1 MKKPNVSHQFSCL
14 AIAGILIVLIFLSST
29 ISFAQ
34 EQEDIKYDFSNFE
47 PMSPEKFIERNF
59 SYLKEY
65 YAKDP
70 SSISKGIFVTVQ
82 QPPEGSSRRYKTR
95 AVVTQLYTELVEN
108 AIYEWA
114 QISGYDIAYTVYGG
128 AEGFTIV
135 QEWNGK
141 YTPSIRHQRHVS
153 HRSVDKTIE
162 EVFREENNYT
172 GEVSLKGDRRWLS
185 SIKGIPASFSIGR
198 SITDS
203 RDSEMRKQKI
213 FRPDRDA
220 PKSEWLDYFTSNSN
234 NYYGSIGLMDS
245 KYGSWVGSIS
255 NYSEKDPVDGSLDP
269 VEVMLASVLGFCEV
283 KIAEAQTLFIK
294 KMGLDVEVEDE
305 NVDNDKGEEFVEK
318 ENQEID
324 QKPVA
329 SFSLSKRWI
338 INQHWG
344 STGWKGKINLHQTH
358 SGRFTGTATWDR
370 FENGKERHESG
381 TIDGQILGHNIEFTI
396 SYPSGVK
403 GVYTGTLAQDGTKIN
418 GTATDPDTGYSNT
431 WDASLQ
437 TKEDTKGDEILT
449 EIVCASAKPS
459 ITSGSEFKRAKFNI
473 GGSEPQEIKIT
484 SSAENFAIVKEY
496 GGLVYQMIDG
506 KSWGSTILEP
516 GTYILSCNGGGAMG
530 LMSATACIKIPS
542 AGKILPPDV
551 PPVVPRPDRDEDTTL
566 EDSKPPLPKG
576 PIEKIFVRSADGNNS
591 DHLIMLIGEEKG
603 IAVWGV
609 DAGGNE
615 QNVSVDDWKVYDEDI
630 GWITKGLHN
639 PASKDAPMKIKFK
652 AGNKK
657 GYTRIKATV
666 INEENRRISGVLS
679 IEVTKDPP
687 ITVTGCVKLYDE
699 NGNPLNAGGVKVN
712 LDATWHE
719 NRQAHDQVVNWMEI
733 PRQDKEIKTDRNGNF
748 KFVVAMNGEFVS
760 INCGLRYVLSA
771 PPGYKWDSTPSD
783 KGDFDD
789 AEWKGSVKP
798 GDTIPMVQSS
808 YGCLSNFL
816 KKMPITYYIGGKVI
830 HRGKPVEGAKIKLV
844 SNGKTFEDDKSRY
857 NGQYWL
863 DVGNLPKGT
872 YILTADYKPIDESKE
887 ASPENTITLSN
898 WLTMR
903 NKIMVDLPLPT
914 QEETIPINLISWKD
928 KIGYTGP

>member
-1 MKKPNVSHQFSCL
+1 LWYQKKILYVDNGNEDTVPSLSVGIQYSETPIATAKMIMGRLGSRLESNYKMVRSSIYDQLNS
-14 AIAGILIVLIFLSST
+14 AIAGWTEEEKQGFIHGSGYRMEGECENEHFGNEKESESEEIVEGDAQNGDIIVEENTSST
-29 ISFAQ
+29 N
-34 EQEDIKYDFSNFE
+34 D
-47 PMSPEKFIERNF
+47 
-59 SYLKEY
+59 
-65 YAKDP
+65 
-70 SSISKGIFVTVQ
+70 
-82 QPPEGSSRRYKTR
+82 
-95 AVVTQLYTELVEN
+95 
-108 AIYEWA
+108 
-114 QISGYDIAYTVYGG
+114 
-128 AEGFTIV
+128 
-135 QEWNGK
+135 
-141 YTPSIRHQRHVS
+141 
-153 HRSVDKTIE
+153 
-162 EVFREENNYT
+162 EV
-172 GEVSLKGDRRWLS
+172 
-185 SIKGIPASFSIGR
+185 A
-198 SITDS
+198 DS
-203 RDSEMRKQKI
+203 
-213 FRPDRDA
+213 
-220 PKSEWLDYFTSNSN
+220 TSNSEEELKDKEKEYDWQTDIDDN
-234 NYYGSIGLMDS
+234 TIVESPDLNSWDPN
-245 KYGSWVGSIS
+245 KYEPG
-255 NYSEKDPVDGSLDP
+255 
-269 VEVMLASVLGFCEV
+269 
-283 KIAEAQTLFIK
+283 
-294 KMGLDVEVEDE
+294 
-305 NVDNDKGEEFVEK
+305 NVDDKVEEKQNSNK
-318 ENQEID
+318 EE
-324 QKPVA
+324 V
-329 SFSLSKRWI
+329 
-338 INQHWG
+338 H
-344 STGWKGKINLHQTH
+344 
-358 SGRFTGTATWDR
+358 
-370 FENGKERHESG
+370 
-381 TIDGQILGHNIEFTI
+381 
-396 SYPSGVK
+396 
-403 GVYTGTLAQDGTKIN
+403 
-418 GTATDPDTGYSNT
+418 
-431 WDASLQ
+431 
-437 TKEDTKGDEILT
+437 T

-459 ITSGSEFKRAKFNI
+459 FTEGSKFERAKFTI
-473 GGSEPQEIKIT
+473 GGTDPQEIKIT
-484 SSAENFAIVKEY
+484 SSAENFAIVKKY
-496 GGLVYQMIDG
+496 GGLVFQMIDG
-506 KSWGSTILEP
+506 KSWGSLILEP
-516 GTYILSCNGGGAMG
+516 GSYILSCNGGGAMG
-530 LMSATACIKIPS
+530 LMSASVCIENPS
-542 AGKILPPDV
+542 ANV
-551 PPVVPRPDRDEDTTL
+551 PPISPRPGEEDRPIL
-566 EDSKPPLPKG
+566 EESKPPLPKG
-576 PIEKIFVRSADGNNS
+576 PIEKIFVRPANLDDGNSN
-591 DHLIMLIGEEKG
+591 HLTMLIGDEKG